1 MARQTLR
8 KSYLRDDQSNR
19 KTKAMT
25 IRKQAKSQFYY
36 ALFSVRGQRFNRSTG
51 QTDKIKAMECALEMR
66 KVAIGQYIETIKKR
80 KERAFFEEEEQEDR
94 PETTEAHLF
103 AFVSWLFTN
112 TNGKPYEELDKQARD
127 VIFRRLVVATLGA
140 MPAIIPSHQRSL
152 RGLANALECSPDL
165 LSRISLG
172 LADIGFIARAGAG
185 VRQDQTRN
193 RSETI
198 HERIKRHHK

>member
-1 MARQTLR
+1 MTLR
-8 KSYLRDDQSNR
+8 KLQTSP
-19 KTKAMT
+19 
-25 IRKQAKSQFYY
+25 FYY
-36 ALFSVRGQRFNRSTG
+36 AVFSVRGKRFDRSTG
-51 QTDKIKAMECALEMR
+51 HTDKVKAMETALEMR
-66 KVAIGQYIETIKKR
+66 KVAIGQYVETIKKR
-80 KERAFFEEEEQEDR
+80 KEKAFFSDEEPEDR

-112 TNGKPYEELDKQARD
+112 TNGRPYEELDKQARD
-127 VIFRRLVVATLGA
+127 VIFRRLCVATLGA

-152 RGLANALECSPDL
+152 RGIANALDCSPDL

-198 HERIKRHHK
+198 QERIKRHHKGGKQI